1 MLDVQDYSIL
11 YNDAV
16 RMHIYDRVGI
26 WLTCWKHLHDNIISQ
41 RVEVWDNKTSLTPPL
56 FIEMPVLSQENDRA
70 VIYQK
75 VIK

>member
-1 MLDVQDYSIL
+1 MLF
-11 YNDAV
+11 AC
-16 RMHIYDRVGI
+16 IYDRVGI
-26 WLTCWKHLHDNIISQ
+26 WITSWKYLHDNIISL
-41 RVEVWDNKTSLTPPL
+41 RVEVWDNKTSLTPPF